1 MPSTAPGPLPY
12 PVGEFPRRSE
22 PDGKTPVFSSAAL
35 LLRHDRY
42 VHANGLLPLSRTDS
56 RRTSRC
62 ERWHPFAHGH
72 GHAMQILPR
81 PDRTIDS
88 GGGTSAWAALVN
100 PLRSEVHLFV
110 NEYVIT
116 NRSAAYPAEAQLW
129 FGKAASL
136 GNPTVSQFVTPGFVQ
151 LSPCPQPQG
160 QIVYDTGPLPMNG
173 TASATRVVSPSSSVA
188 AEKTGHWILG
198 PGTALLFYFPGE
210 GEAVDLIVS
219 LGWWEQPMYR

>member
-1 MPSTAPGPLPY
+1 MAKHPFSHQPPYFYGMTDMYMQMGFYPYPGQTAEEHPDANVGIPLPM
-12 PVGEFPRRSE
+12 
-22 PDGKTPVFSSAAL
+22 AM
-35 LLRHDRY
+35 
-42 VHANGLLPLSRTDS
+42 
-56 RRTSRC
+56 
-62 ERWHPFAHGH
+62 
-72 GHAMQILPR
+72 AMQCKYYLGQTEPL
-81 PDRTIDS
+81 TA

-173 TASATRVVSPSSSVA
+173 TASATRVVSPNSSVA